1 MKTTCLLLTLL
12 FVIGLTACSK
22 SDDPLPEKVFQ
33 DVNKTAEDYIGELNP
48 NLYYNFFRFQNDS
61 DHTLY
66 WGINTKFSTI
76 MGLYYCRPGQQA
88 TDLITMEYYPGLHDY
103 DILIDNLMA
112 VGWIEFYFDLPAPDD
127 LPDWRVPNEFQDTCA
142 MFLQLWSRTVRK
154 RLPKI
159 LHNGNLRSSP
169 IIASAGRT
177 VSRMRIMTKRC
188 DRPKNA
194 GPKKTTGSNRRE
206 DVLRRSAGPERL
218 APGILIFRA
227 LKCMISVFPPLQKG
241 AKDPFRP
248 SRGSCRSRTPRGWT
262 GIGVPLRSRAG

>member
-1 MKTTCLLLTLL
+1 MSFISIFLLLMICL
-12 FVIGLTACSK
+12 
-22 SDDPLPEKVFQ
+22 
-33 DVNKTAEDYIGELNP
+33 IGEFRM
-48 NLYYNFFRFQNDS
+48 NFR
-61 DHTLY
+61 
-66 WGINTKFSTI
+66 I
-76 MGLYYCRPGQQA
+76 
-88 TDLITMEYYPGLHDY
+88 
-103 DILIDNLMA
+103 
-112 VGWIEFYFDLPAPDD
+112 
-127 LPDWRVPNEFQDTCA
+127 RVRC

>member
-1 MKTTCLLLTLL
+1 MSFISIFLLLMICL
-12 FVIGLTACSK
+12 
-22 SDDPLPEKVFQ
+22 
-33 DVNKTAEDYIGELNP
+33 IGEFRM
-48 NLYYNFFRFQNDS
+48 NFR
-61 DHTLY
+61 
-66 WGINTKFSTI
+66 I
-76 MGLYYCRPGQQA
+76 
-88 TDLITMEYYPGLHDY
+88 
-103 DILIDNLMA
+103 
-112 VGWIEFYFDLPAPDD
+112 
-127 LPDWRVPNEFQDTCA
+127 RVRC

-169 IIASAGRT
+169 IIASVGRT

-227 LKCMISVFPPLQKG
+227 PKCMISVFPPLQKG

-248 SRGSCRSRTPRGWT
+248 SRGSCRSRTPRG
-262 GIGVPLRSRAG
+262 LRHTASQPRSPQA